1 MLHGDRLGSEE
12 VIMSIKRIFM
22 ALSLMGAA
30 FLPDLSY
37 AETLKE
43 SVGLALAAHPSIET
57 AVAQKKISEEDKAEA
72 RSGYFP
78 ELSANASAGRIYA
91 DNSTSRGLTVTR
103 GAAYSW
109 YGEGNAAITQPIF
122 DAFETSNRVNA
133 AQARILSAELN
144 VSDVRENLAF
154 QAVQAHIA
162 VAQAKDI
169 LKKINDY
176 QKIIED
182 YSNRIQVMVDDGV
195 ADKAELAQANNISLA
210 LKSAAMDYE
219 GQLETSYAN
228 YREVVGQMP
237 TSEIRKPAAV
247 PLIDETVEAAIQR
260 AKSEHPLIL
269 STQKEIEAAN
279 YDIKAEKAGY
289 YPDVDG
295 ELSYLQRDQREE
307 IGGEAEDARAV
318 IKVSWAFETGGGQ
331 NARTRRTKAQ
341 YAEAIAKN
349 QENIRVVEGEIR
361 RAYAEYETAQ
371 KQLSLI
377 NKRES
382 AAQDLLE
389 AYKVQFEGAMVRL
402 LQIMQAENQLFN
414 TQLEAITAD
423 YRNILSHYIV
433 LGSMGKINEGVNS
446 PMMAISSGEPKI
458 IKEISSE
465 EMVPDTSVISEISDE
480 GEKPEIS
487 KALVD
492 SEITDVPE
500 APERQDSAPSQ
511 EIISSG
517 SEVLLPSEQM
527 TREPMSQTEDS
538 PVAVSRVS
546 KRIDVEQYN
555 SQEERYPQ
563 EAIEETPVSQKISED
578 INVQF
583 HMPENKPYN
592 PAEVENEVSTPVE
605 PSGHV
610 DSDSE

>member
-1 MLHGDRLGSEE
+1 MLHGDRLFSEE
-12 VIMSIKRIFM
+12 VIMSIKRIFIALPLM
-22 ALSLMGAA
+22 AAA
-30 FLPDLSY
+30 FLPNFSY

-78 ELSANASAGRIYA
+78 ELSANATAGRIYA

-144 VSDVRENLAF
+144 VSDVRESLTF

-169 LKKINDY
+169 LNKINDY
-176 QKIIED
+176 RKIIED

-195 ADKAELAQANNISLA
+195 ADKAELAQAKNISLA

-237 TSEIRKPAAV
+237 TSEISKPAAIS
-247 PLIDETVEAAIQR
+247 LMDGNVEAAIER

-269 STQKEIEAAN
+269 SSQKEIEAAK

-289 YPDVDG
+289 YPDIDG

-318 IKVSWAFETGGGQ
+318 IKMSWAFETGGGQ
-331 NARTRRTKAQ
+331 SARTRRTKAQ
-341 YAEAIAKN
+341 YAEAIATN
-349 QENIRVVEGEIR
+349 HENMRSVEGEIR

-377 NKRES
+377 KKRES
-382 AAQDLLE
+382 AAEELLA
-389 AYKVQFEGAMVRL
+389 AYKVQFEGAVVRL

-423 YRNILSHYIV
+423 YRNILSHYLIW
-433 LGSMGKINEGVNS
+433 GSMGNINKAINSSMVASPASEAKIIREIPSDNLVEAGPV
-446 PMMAISSGEPKI
+446 IPKI
-458 IKEISSE
+458 SQETEEPDIAETPVVSDNLDMPVESE
-465 EMVPDTSVISEISDE
+465 
-480 GEKPEIS
+480 
-487 KALVD
+487 
-492 SEITDVPE
+492 
-500 APERQDSAPSQ
+500 SQ

-517 SEVLLPSEQM
+517 SDVLQPAEQIPADM
-527 TREPMSQTEDS
+527 AMGEKS
-538 PVAVSRVS
+538 PVSVPRVS
-546 KRIDVEQYN
+546 KRIEVEQHN
-555 SQEERYPQ
+555 TQEERYPQ
-563 EAIEETPVSQKISED
+563 KAIEDGAVPKKVSKD
-578 INVQF
+578 IDVQF
-583 HMPENKPYN
+583 YTTESMQDNHAEMENDLSVIDKTSERVYI
-592 PAEVENEVSTPVE
+592 
-605 PSGHV
+605 
-610 DSDSE
+610 DSE

>member
-1 MLHGDRLGSEE
+1 MLHGDRLFSEE
-12 VIMSIKRIFM
+12 VIMSIKRIFIALPLM
-22 ALSLMGAA
+22 AAA
-30 FLPDLSY
+30 FLPNFSY

-78 ELSANASAGRIYA
+78 ELSANATAGRIYA

-144 VSDVRENLAF
+144 VSDVRESLTF

-169 LKKINDY
+169 LNKINDY
-176 QKIIED
+176 RKIIED

-195 ADKAELAQANNISLA
+195 ADKAELAQAKNISLA

-237 TSEIRKPAAV
+237 TSAISKPAAIS
-247 PLIDETVEAAIQR
+247 LMDGNVEAAIER

-269 STQKEIEAAN
+269 SSQKEIEAAK

-289 YPDVDG
+289 YPDIDG

-318 IKVSWAFETGGGQ
+318 IKMSWAFETGGGQ
-331 NARTRRTKAQ
+331 SARTRRTKAQ
-341 YAEAIAKN
+341 YAEAIARN
-349 QENIRVVEGEIR
+349 HENVRSVEGEIR

-377 NKRES
+377 KKRES
-382 AAQDLLE
+382 AAEELLA
-389 AYKVQFEGAMVRL
+389 AYKVQFEGAVVRL

-423 YRNILSHYIV
+423 YRNILSHYLIW
-433 LGSMGKINEGVNS
+433 GSMGNINKAINSSMVASPASEAKIIREIPSDNLVEAGPV
-446 PMMAISSGEPKI
+446 IPKI
-458 IKEISSE
+458 SQETEEPDIAETPVVSDNLDMPVESE
-465 EMVPDTSVISEISDE
+465 
-480 GEKPEIS
+480 
-487 KALVD
+487 
-492 SEITDVPE
+492 
-500 APERQDSAPSQ
+500 SQ

-517 SEVLLPSEQM
+517 SDVLQPAEQIPADM
-527 TREPMSQTEDS
+527 AMGEKS
-538 PVAVSRVS
+538 PVSVPRVS
-546 KRIDVEQYN
+546 KRIEVEQHN
-555 SQEERYPQ
+555 TQEERYPQ
-563 EAIEETPVSQKISED
+563 KAIEDGAVTKKVSKD
-578 INVQF
+578 IDVQF
-583 HMPENKPYN
+583 YTTESMQDNHAEMENDLSVIDKTSERVYI
-592 PAEVENEVSTPVE
+592 
-605 PSGHV
+605 
-610 DSDSE
+610 DSE

>member
-1 MLHGDRLGSEE
+1 
-12 VIMSIKRIFM
+12 
-22 ALSLMGAA
+22 MG
-30 FLPDLSY
+30 
-37 AETLKE
+37 E
-43 SVGLALAAHPSIET
+43 
-57 AVAQKKISEEDKAEA
+57 
-72 RSGYFP
+72 
-78 ELSANASAGRIYA
+78 
-91 DNSTSRGLTVTR
+91 
-103 GAAYSW
+103 
-109 YGEGNAAITQPIF
+109 
-122 DAFETSNRVNA
+122 
-133 AQARILSAELN
+133 
-144 VSDVRENLAF
+144 
-154 QAVQAHIA
+154 
-162 VAQAKDI
+162 
-169 LKKINDY
+169 
-176 QKIIED
+176 
-182 YSNRIQVMVDDGV
+182 
-195 ADKAELAQANNISLA
+195 ISLA
-210 LKSAAMDYE
+210 EEMIL
-219 GQLETSYAN
+219 
-228 YREVVGQMP
+228 
-237 TSEIRKPAAV
+237 
-247 PLIDETVEAAIQR
+247 AAIGAGANVVKFQYWDPKYLKKGAWDEDGRREIYNKAALTLNKTEELINISSKNNCEFLISVFGTKGAEDILSLGQR
-260 AKSEHPLIL
+260 SIKIPSHETTNGKLLEFCAKNFDFIYFSAGA

-389 AYKVQFEGAMVRL
+389 AYKVQFEGAVVRL

-465 EMVPDTSVISEISDE
+465 EMVPDTSVISEISEE

-500 APERQDSAPSQ
+500 VPERQDSAPSQ

-527 TREPMSQTEDS
+527 TRELMPQTEDS

-546 KRIDVEQYN
+546 RRIDVEQYN

-563 EAIEETPVSQKISED
+563 DAIEETPVAQKISKD
-578 INVQF
+578 IDVQF

-592 PAEVENEVSTPVE
+592 PAEMENDVSTPVE
-605 PSGHV
+605 TSGHV